1 MKSEAFKLILQL
13 ILISGILFGLQWFLI
28 DSLLKETIFYI
39 EAYKIYIFH
48 FFTTLVIVLTLIK
61 IKRIIPDKI
70 GFTFMGFSI
79 LKMAASILFLFPLT
93 EAHCLDP
100 IPDVLAFFI
109 PYFVFLFYETFYL
122 VSLLNKDLLKN
133 TQ

>member
-1 MKSEAFKLILQL
+1 MKKEFIKLTLQL
-13 ILISGILFGLQWFLI
+13 FALTLILFGVQWFLT
-28 DSLLKETIFYI
+28 DHFMQKTVFYFPS
-39 EAYKIYIFH
+39 EKIYLFH
-48 FFTTLVIVLTLIK
+48 FLTTFIIVATLLLIK
-61 IKRIIPDKI
+61 KMMPDKV

-79 LKMAASILFLFPLT
+79 LKMGASLFFLFPLST
-93 EAHCLDP
+93 IDAFDP